1 MERGVRVNA
10 ESIHGDPEVEGLSL
24 PTADGG
30 ADQGPCLYFGPG
42 GRRCNRQ
49 AIEGG
54 FCEQHQPG
62 AKPVGQGAIGMR
74 RVVAI
79 LAALAALLPW
89 LVDLVRELIRFLR

>member
-24 PTADGG
+24 PTVDGG

-42 GRRCNRQ
+42 GRRCNRH

-62 AKPVGQGAIGMR
+62 AKPDAQGAIGMR